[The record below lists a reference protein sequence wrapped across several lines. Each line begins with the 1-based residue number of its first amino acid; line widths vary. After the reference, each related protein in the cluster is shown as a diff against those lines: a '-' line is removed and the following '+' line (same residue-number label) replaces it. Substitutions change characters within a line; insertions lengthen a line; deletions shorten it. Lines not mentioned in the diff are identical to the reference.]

1 MSTDQ
6 IKPQSL
12 VSEMKQSFIDYSMSV
27 IAARALPDVRDGL
40 KPVHRR
46 ILYSMNDLGMH
57 SDKPF
62 KKSARIVGD
71 VIAKYHPHGD
81 SSVYDAMVRMA
92 QDFSYRAP
100 LVDGHGN
107 FGSVDG
113 DAPAAMRYT
122 EARMSKLAMEM
133 VKDINKD
140 TVDFVPNF
148 DEEETE
154 PSVLP
159 AKFPNLLVNGATGI
173 AVGMATNI
181 APHNLGEVIDG
192 CVAYIDDRDI
202 EIPELME
209 YIKGPDLPTGAT
221 ILGTKGIKEAY
232 ETGKGKFIIRSKA
245 QIVEDGGGKSRII
258 VNEIPYQ
265 VNREVLIEKIA
276 ELVKQKKIDGITEI
290 RNESNREG
298 TRIVIEMRRD
308 VNAGVILNQLYKLSQ
323 LQISFSIN
331 MLALVGKTP
340 QVLNLKEILTH
351 YVAHQFEVVTRKTK
365 FELKKAEARA
375 HILEGYRIALDNI
388 DRIITIIRGSQTD
401 ELALNAMMNEFGLT
415 DIQGKAILDM
425 QLRRLTGLQR
435 DRVEAEYND
444 LVILIADLK
453 DILGN
458 EDRVYAIIRTDL
470 IEIKEKHANPRKT
483 EITISGD
490 FDIED
495 EDLIPRE
502 QVIVTITDKGYV
514 KRQPTSTYRQ
524 QNRGGRGIQAMGTN
538 DDDFVRR
545 ILTTSTHDYL
555 LYFTNIG
562 KVYVK
567 KAYTIPE
574 ASRTAKGLPIVNLI
588 DLSPDEVISAVISVS
603 EFKEDEFLFFATKH
617 GVVKR
622 TSLSEFARINRN
634 GKIALSIRDEDEL
647 LSVRKT
653 TGDNDIVIASSG
665 GNLVWFDESQIR
677 QMGRTAAGVRGIRL
691 GEDEVA
697 INMEIVEPGQK
708 VLVVSENGLGK
719 QTPIEDYRKAGRG
732 TKGVKTINMTEKTGA
747 LVGMKTVNGDEDLLI
762 ITNNGIIIRTSV
774 DQISTSGRSTQ
785 GVKVMRVSEGQSITS
800 ITLTEKEEDDEENNE
815 ATLTDATIE
824 TTIEDHSV
832 EKLVEVAISTDHEDI
847 STEE

>member
-1 MSTDQ
+1 
-6 IKPQSL
+6 
-12 VSEMKQSFIDYSMSV
+12 MKQSFIDYSMSV

-57 SDKPF
+57 SDKPY

-92 QDFSYRAP
+92 QDFSYRSP

-113 DAPAAMRYT
+113 DGAAAMRYT
-122 EARMSKLAMEM
+122 EARMSKLAMEL
-133 VKDINKD
+133 VRDINKD

-159 AKFPNLLVNGATGI
+159 AKFPNLLVNGTTGI

-192 CVAYIDDRDI
+192 CVAYIDNREI
-202 EIPELME
+202 EISELMVH
-209 YIKGPDLPTGAT
+209 IKGPDLPTGAT

-232 ETGKGKFIIRSKA
+232 ETGKGKFIIRSTA
-245 QIVEDGGGKSRII
+245 HIVEDQGGKSRII
-258 VNEIPYQ
+258 VTEIPYQ
-265 VNREVLIEKIA
+265 VNREVLIEKMA
-276 ELVKQKKIDGITEI
+276 DLVKQKRLDGITDI

-298 TRIVIEMRRD
+298 TRIVIELRKD
-308 VNAGVILNQLYKLSQ
+308 INASVMLNQLFKQTQ

-331 MLALVGKTP
+331 MLALVGRRP
-340 QVLNLKEILTH
+340 QVLNLKEILSH
-351 YVAHQFEVVTRKTK
+351 YVQHQFEVVTRKT
-365 FELKKAEARA
+365 EYDLRRAEARA

-388 DRIITIIRGSQTD
+388 DRIIQIIRGSQTD
-401 ELALNAMMNEFGLT
+401 ELALNTMMSEFDLT
-415 DIQGKAILDM
+415 EIQGKAILDM

-435 DRVEAEYND
+435 DRVESEYAD
-444 LVILIADLK
+444 LLLLIADLK
-453 DILGN
+453 DILAN
-458 EDRVYAIIRTDL
+458 EMRVYGIIRQDL
-470 IEIKEKHANPRKT
+470 IDIKEKYADARKT
-483 EITISGD
+483 EITVGGD

-502 QVIVTITDKGYV
+502 QVIITITEKGYV

-555 LYFTNIG
+555 LYFTNVG

-567 KAYTIPE
+567 KAYMVPE
-574 ASRTAKGLPIVNLI
+574 SSRTAKGIPIVNLI
-588 DLSPDEVISAVISVS
+588 DLAPNEVISAVLTVS
-603 EFKEDEFLFFATKH
+603 EFKEDEFLFFATKQ
-617 GVVKR
+617 GIVKR

-634 GKIALSIRDEDEL
+634 GKIALGIRDEDEL

-653 TGDNDIVIASSG
+653 TGNSEIVIASSG
-665 GNLVWFDESQIR
+665 GNLVWFDEQQTR
-677 QMGRTAAGVRGIRL
+677 QMGRSAAGVRGIKL
-691 GEDEVA
+691 SEDEVA
-697 INMEIVEPGQK
+697 ISMELVEPGQK

-719 QTPIEDYRKAGRG
+719 QTPIEDYRKAARG

-747 LVGMKTVNGDEDLLI
+747 LIGMKTVNGDEDLLI

-774 DQISTSGRSTQ
+774 DQIATLGRSTQ
-785 GVKVMRVSEGQSITS
+785 GVKVMKVAEEQSITS
-800 ITLTEKEEDDEENNE
+800 ITLTEKEEVDVPHLSVDAEAYEE
-815 ATLTDATIE
+815 
-824 TTIEDHSV
+824 
-832 EKLVEVAISTDHEDI
+832 
-847 STEE
+847 

>member
-6 IKPQSL
+6 VKPKSI

-57 SDKPF
+57 SDKPY

-92 QDFSYRAP
+92 QDFSYRSP

-113 DAPAAMRYT
+113 DGAAAMRYT

-192 CVAYIDDRDI
+192 CVAYIDNREI
-202 EIPELME
+202 EVSELME
-209 YIKGPDLPTGAT
+209 HIKGPDLPTGAT
-221 ILGTKGIKEAY
+221 ILGTRGIKDAY
-232 ETGKGKFIIRSKA
+232 ETGKGKFVIRSKA
-245 QIVEDGGGKSRII
+245 QIIEDDHGKARII
-258 VNEIPYQ
+258 VTEIPYQ
-265 VNREVLIEKIA
+265 VNREVLIEKMA
-276 ELVKQKKIDGITEI
+276 DLVKQKRLDGITDI
-290 RNESNREG
+290 RNESNRDG
-298 TRIVIEMRRD
+298 TRIVVEMRKD
-308 VNAGVILNQLYKLSQ
+308 VNAGVMLNQLFKQTQ
-323 LQISFSIN
+323 LQVSFSIN
-331 MLALVGKTP
+331 MLALVGHTP
-340 QVLNLKEILTH
+340 QVLNLKEILGH
-351 YVAHQFEVVTRKTK
+351 YVAHQFEVVMRKAQ
-365 FELKKAEARA
+365 FDLKKAEARA
-375 HILEGYRIALDNI
+375 HILEGYRIALDHI

-401 ELALNAMMNEFGLT
+401 ELALAAMMEEFGLT
-415 DIQGKAILDM
+415 EIQGKAILDM

-435 DRVEAEYND
+435 DRVESEYHE

-453 DILGN
+453 DILAN
-458 EDRVYAIIRTDL
+458 EGRVYGIIRASL
-470 IEIKEKHANPRKT
+470 IEIKGKHATPRKT

-502 QVIVTITDKGYV
+502 QVIITITDKGYV
-514 KRQPTSTYRQ
+514 KRQPTHTYRQ
-524 QNRGGRGIQAMGTN
+524 QNRGGRGVQAMGTN
-538 DDDFVRR
+538 DDDFVTRL
-545 ILTTSTHDYL
+545 LTTSTHDYL
-555 LYFTNIG
+555 LFFTNVG

-574 ASRTAKGLPIVNLI
+574 SSRAAKGIPIVNLI
-588 DLSPDEVISAVISVS
+588 ELMPNEEISAVIPVS

-617 GVVKR
+617 GIVKR
-622 TSLSEFARINRN
+622 TSLVEFARINRN
-634 GKIALSIRDEDEL
+634 GKIALCFRDEDEL

-653 TGDNDIVIASSG
+653 TGNSEIVIASSG
-665 GNLVWFDESQIR
+665 GNLVWFDEQQIR
-677 QMGRTAAGVRGIRL
+677 RMGRTAAGVRGMKL
-691 GEDEVA
+691 NEGEVV
-697 INMEIVEPGQK
+697 ISMELVCPKQK
-708 VLVVSENGLGK
+708 VLVVSENGFGK
-719 QTPIEDYRKAGRG
+719 QTPIEDYRKASRG

-747 LVGMKTVNGDEDLLI
+747 LIGMKTVNGNEDLLI

-774 DQISTSGRSTQ
+774 DQVSTSGRSTQ
-785 GVKVMRVSEGQSITS
+785 GVKVMKIAEGQSIAS
-800 ITLTEKEEDDEENNE
+800 ITLAEKEVEEINE
-815 ATLTDATIE
+815 SAEESGIE
-824 TTIEDHSV
+824 TFDPES
-832 EKLVEVAISTDHEDI
+832 ESEEVIVKN
-847 STEE
+847 EE

>member
-1 MSTDQ
+1 MSVKNVKKGREVMSDQ
-6 IKPQSL
+6 IKPQSI

-57 SDKPF
+57 SDKPY

-92 QDFSYRAP
+92 QDFSYRSP

-113 DAPAAMRYT
+113 DGAAAMRYT

-133 VKDINKD
+133 LKDINKD
-140 TVDFVPNF
+140 TVNFVPNF

-159 AKFPNLLVNGATGI
+159 AKFPNLLINGSTGI

-192 CVAYIDDRDI
+192 CVAYIDNREI
-202 EIPELME
+202 EISELMN

-232 ETGKGKFIIRSKA
+232 ETGKGKFLIRSKA
-245 QIVEDGGGKSRII
+245 QIVEDGNGKAQII
-258 VNEIPYQ
+258 IREIPYQ

-276 ELVKQKKIDGITEI
+276 DLIKLKKIDGITDL
-290 RNESNREG
+290 RNESNRDG

-308 VNAGVILNQLYKLSQ
+308 VNASVILNQLFKLTQ
-323 LQISFSIN
+323 LQVSFSIN
-331 MLALVGKTP
+331 MLALVGRTP
-340 QVLNLKEILTH
+340 QILNLKQILTH
-351 YVAHQFEVVTRKTK
+351 YVAHQFEVVTRKTN

-388 DRIITIIRGSQTD
+388 DRIIAIIRGSQTD
-401 ELALNAMMNEFGLT
+401 EIALSAMITEFGLT
-415 DIQGKAILDM
+415 EIQGKAILDM

-435 DRVEAEYND
+435 DKVESEYNE
-444 LVILIADLK
+444 LIILITDLK
-453 DILGN
+453 DILAN
-458 EDRVYAIIRTDL
+458 ENRVYTIIRTDL
-470 IEIKEKHANPRKT
+470 IEIKEKHSNPRKT

-495 EDLIPRE
+495 EDLIPRG
-502 QVIVTITDKGYV
+502 QVIITLTDKGYV
-514 KRQPTSTYRQ
+514 KRQPTNTYRQ
-524 QNRGGRGIQAMGTN
+524 QHRGGRGIQAMGTN
-538 DDDFVRR
+538 DNDFVRR
-545 ILTTSTHDYL
+545 LLTTNTHDYL
-555 LYFTNIG
+555 LYFTNVG

-574 ASRTAKGLPIVNLI
+574 SSRTAKGIPIVNLI
-588 DLSPDEVISAVISVS
+588 DLGPDEVISAVISVS
-603 EFKEDEFLFFATKH
+603 EFKEDEFLFFATKQ

-622 TSLSEFARINRN
+622 TSLAEFARINRN

-653 TGDNDIVIASSG
+653 TGNSEIVIASSG
-665 GNLVWFDESQIR
+665 GNLVWFEEKQIR

-691 GEDEVA
+691 AEDEVA
-697 INMEIVEPGQK
+697 INMELVGPGQK

-719 QTPIEDYRKAGRG
+719 QTPIEDYRKASRG

-747 LVGMKTVNGDEDLLI
+747 LVGMKTVDGDEDLLI

-785 GVKVMRVSEGQSITS
+785 GVKVMKVGEGQSIAS
-800 ITLTEKEEDDEENNE
+800 ITLTSKEEELEEVNDSEVSTAEENKN
-815 ATLTDATIE
+815 T
-824 TTIEDHSV
+824 V
-832 EKLVEVAISTDHEDI
+832 ENNGE
-847 STEE
+847 

>member
-1 MSTDQ
+1 MSSDQ
-6 IKPQSL
+6 IRPQSL
-12 VSEMKQSFIDYSMSV
+12 VKEMKQSFIDYSMSV

-46 ILYSMNDLGMH
+46 ILYSMSDLGIH
-57 SDKPF
+57 SDKPY

-81 SSVYDAMVRMA
+81 TSVYDAMVRMA

-122 EARMSKLAMEM
+122 EARMSKLSMELL
-133 VKDINKD
+133 KDINKD

-154 PSVLP
+154 PAVLP

-192 CVAYIDDRDI
+192 CVAYIDNRDI
-202 EIPELME
+202 EISELME
-209 YIKGPDLPTGAT
+209 YIKGPDLPTAAT
-221 ILGTKGIKEAY
+221 ILGTKGIREAY
-232 ETGKGKFIIRSKA
+232 ETGKGKFIIRSKVE
-245 QIVEDGGGKSRII
+245 IVDDGNGKSRII
-258 VNEIPYQ
+258 VREIPYQ
-265 VNREVLIEKIA
+265 INREVLIEKIA
-276 ELVKQKKIDGITEI
+276 ELVKQKKIDGITEV
-290 RNESNREG
+290 RNESNRDG
-298 TRIVIEMRRD
+298 TRVVIEMRRD
-308 VNAGVILNQLYKLSQ
+308 VNAGVVLNQLFKLSQ
-323 LQISFSIN
+323 LQISYSIN
-331 MLALVGKTP
+331 MLALVGRTP
-340 QVLNLKEILTH
+340 QVLNLKEILSH

-365 FELKKAEARA
+365 YDLKRAEARA

-388 DRIITIIRGSQTD
+388 DRIIAIIRGSQTD
-401 ELALNAMMNEFGLT
+401 EIAMNAMMSEFGLT
-415 DIQGKAILDM
+415 EIQGKAILDM

-435 DRVEAEYND
+435 DRVETEYNEL
-444 LVILIADLK
+444 LVLIADLK
-453 DILGN
+453 DILMN
-458 EDRVYAIIRTDL
+458 EDRVYDIIRTDL
-470 IEIKEKHANPRKT
+470 IEIKTKHATPRKT
-483 EITISGD
+483 EITIGGD

-502 QVIVTITDKGYV
+502 QVIITITDKGYV
-514 KRQPTSTYRQ
+514 KRQPTNTYRQ

-545 ILTTSTHDYL
+545 LLTTSTHDYL
-555 LYFTNIG
+555 LYFTNVG

-574 ASRTAKGLPIVNLI
+574 ASRTAKGIPIVNLI
-588 DLSPDEVISAVISVS
+588 DLGPDEVISAVISVS

-617 GVVKR
+617 GLVKR
-622 TSLSEFARINRN
+622 TSLSEFSRINRN

-653 TGDNDIVIASSG
+653 TGANDIVIASSG
-665 GNLVWFDESQIR
+665 GNLVWFNEDQVR
-677 QMGRTAAGVRGIRL
+677 PMGRTAAGVRGIKL

-697 INMEIVEPGQK
+697 ISMELVCLGQK

-732 TKGVKTINMTEKTGA
+732 TKGVKTINITEKTGA

-785 GVKVMRVSEGQSITS
+785 GVKVMKVAEDQSITS
-800 ITLTEKEEDDEENNE
+800 ITLTEKEVENTEMVENGDDTEILESKIPREEINE
-815 ATLTDATIE
+815 
-824 TTIEDHSV
+824 V
-832 EKLVEVAISTDHEDI
+832 
-847 STEE
+847 

>member
-1 MSTDQ
+1 MSDQ

-12 VSEMKQSFIDYSMSV
+12 VNEMKQSFIDYSMSV

-57 SDKPF
+57 SDKPY

-92 QDFSYRAP
+92 QDFSYRSP

-113 DAPAAMRYT
+113 DGAAAMRYT

-133 VKDINKD
+133 LKDINKD

-148 DEEETE
+148 DEEEME

-159 AKFPNLLVNGATGI
+159 AKVPNLLVNGATGI

-192 CVAYIDDRDI
+192 CIAYIDNREI

-232 ETGKGKFIIRSKA
+232 ETGRGKFIIRSKA
-245 QIVEDGGGKSRII
+245 EIVEDGSGKARII
-258 VNEIPYQ
+258 IREIPYQ

-276 ELVKQKKIDGITEI
+276 DLVKQKKIDGITDV
-290 RNESNREG
+290 RNESNRDG
-298 TRIVIEMRRD
+298 TRVVIEMRRD
-308 VNAGVILNQLYKLSQ
+308 VNANVISNQLFKLSQ

-331 MLALVGKTP
+331 MLALVGRTP
-340 QVLNLKEILTH
+340 QVLNLKEILSH

-365 FELKKAEARA
+365 FDLKKAEARA

-388 DRIITIIRGSQTD
+388 DRIITIIRGSETD
-401 ELALNAMMNEFGLT
+401 ELALNAMMSEFGLT
-415 DIQGKAILDM
+415 EIQGKAILDM

-435 DRVEAEYND
+435 DRIEAEYNE

-453 DILGN
+453 DILAN
-458 EDRVYAIIRTDL
+458 EARVYAIIRTDL
-470 IEIKEKHANPRKT
+470 IEIKEKHATPRKT

-502 QVIVTITDKGYV
+502 QVIITITDKGYV

-545 ILTTSTHDYL
+545 LLTTSTHDYL
-555 LYFTNIG
+555 LYFTNVG

-574 ASRTAKGLPIVNLI
+574 SSRTAKGIPIVNLI
-588 DLSPDEVISAVISVS
+588 DLGPDEVISAVISVS

-634 GKIALSIRDEDEL
+634 GKIALGIRDEDEL

-653 TGDNDIVIASSG
+653 TGNSEIVIASSG
-665 GNLVWFDESQIR
+665 GNLVWFDEQQIR

-691 GEDEVA
+691 SENEVA
-697 INMEIVEPGQK
+697 ISMELVEPGQK

-719 QTPIEDYRKAGRG
+719 QTPIEDYRKASRG
-732 TKGVKTINMTEKTGA
+732 TKGVRTINMTEKTGA
-747 LVGMKTVNGDEDLLI
+747 LVGMKTVNGNEDLLI

-774 DQISTSGRSTQ
+774 DQVSTSGRSTQ
-785 GVKVMRVSEGQSITS
+785 GVKVMKVAEGQSITS
-800 ITLTEKEEDDEENNE
+800 ITLTEKEEDSVDVIENEEGIEILISETSNAEPVESNE
-815 ATLTDATIE
+815 E
-824 TTIEDHSV
+824 
-832 EKLVEVAISTDHEDI
+832 
-847 STEE
+847 

>member
-1 MSTDQ
+1 MSDQ
-6 IKPQSL
+6 IKPQSI
-12 VSEMKQSFIDYSMSV
+12 VNEMKQSFIDYSMSV

-57 SDKPF
+57 SDKPY

-92 QDFSYRAP
+92 QDFSYRSP

-113 DAPAAMRYT
+113 DNPAAMRYT

-159 AKFPNLLVNGATGI
+159 AKFPNLIVNGATGI

-192 CVAYIDDRDI
+192 CVAYIDNRDI
-202 EIPELME
+202 EVSELME

-221 ILGTKGIKEAY
+221 ILGTKGIREAY
-232 ETGKGKFIIRSKA
+232 ETGKGKFLIRSKT
-245 QIVEDGGGKSRII
+245 QIVEDSSGKARII
-258 VNEIPYQ
+258 VNEAPYQ
-265 VNREVLIEKIA
+265 VNREVLMEKMA
-276 ELVKQKKIDGITEI
+276 ELVKQKRIDGITEI
-290 RNESNREG
+290 RNESNRDG
-298 TRIVIEMRRD
+298 TRIVVELRRD
-308 VNAGVILNQLYKLSQ
+308 ANPNVILNQLYKLSQ

-331 MLALVGKTP
+331 MLALVGRTP
-340 QVLNLKEILTH
+340 QVLNLKEILSH
-351 YVAHQFEVVTRKTK
+351 YVAHQFEVTTRKTK

-401 ELALNAMMNEFGLT
+401 ELAMSAMMGEFGLT
-415 DIQGKAILDM
+415 EIQGKAILDM

-435 DRVEAEYND
+435 DRVESEYSE
-444 LVILIADLK
+444 LLILIADLK
-453 DILGN
+453 DILAN
-458 EDRVYAIIRTDL
+458 DDRIYAIIRDYL
-470 IEIKEKHANPRKT
+470 IEIKEKHATPRKT
-483 EITISGD
+483 EITIGGD

-502 QVIVTITDKGYV
+502 QVIVTITEKGYV

-545 ILTTSTHDYL
+545 LLTTSTHDYM
-555 LYFTNIG
+555 LYFTNVG

-574 ASRTAKGLPIVNLI
+574 SSRAAKGLPIVNLI
-588 DLSPDEVISAVISVS
+588 DLGSDEVISAVLTVS
-603 EFKEDEFLFFATKH
+603 EFKEDEFLFFATKQ

-622 TSLSEFARINRN
+622 TSLAEFARINRN
-634 GKIALSIRDEDEL
+634 GKIALSIREGDEL

-653 TGDNDIVIASSG
+653 TGNSEIVIASSG
-665 GNLVWFDESQIR
+665 GNLVWFDEEQIR

-691 GEDEVA
+691 ADNEVA
-697 INMEIVEPGQK
+697 IGVELVSSGQK
-708 VLVVSENGLGK
+708 VLVISENGLGK
-719 QTPIEDYRKAGRG
+719 QTPIEDYRKTGRG
-732 TKGVKTINMTEKTGA
+732 TKGVKTINMTEKTGI
-747 LVGMKTVNGDEDLLI
+747 LVGMKTVSGDEDLLI

-785 GVKVMRVSEGQSITS
+785 GVKVMKVAEGQSITS
-800 ITLTEKEEDDEENNE
+800 ITLTEKEDDEEE
-815 ATLTDATIE
+815 IEIVSADDTSSHSIE
-824 TTIEDHSV
+824 TSI
-832 EKLVEVAISTDHEDI
+832 VEVIEKA
-847 STEE
+847 EE

>member
-1 MSTDQ
+1 MSDQ

-57 SDKPF
+57 SDKPY

-92 QDFSYRAP
+92 QDFTFRSP

-113 DAPAAMRYT
+113 DNPAAMRYT

-133 VKDINKD
+133 LKDINKD

-192 CVAYIDDRDI
+192 CVAYIDNREI
-202 EIPELME
+202 EISELMQ

-221 ILGTKGIKEAY
+221 ILGTKGIREAY
-232 ETGKGKFIIRSKA
+232 ETGKGKFIIRSKT
-245 QIVEDGGGKSRII
+245 QIVEDGSGKSRII
-258 VNEIPYQ
+258 VNEVPYQ
-265 VNREVLIEKIA
+265 VNREVLMEKMA
-276 ELVKQKKIDGITEI
+276 DLVKQKRVEGITEI
-290 RNESNREG
+290 RNESNRDG
-298 TRIVIEMRRD
+298 TRIVVELRKD
-308 VNAGVILNQLYKLSQ
+308 VNAGVVLNQLFKLSQ
-323 LQISFSIN
+323 LQLSFSIN
-331 MLALVGKTP
+331 MLALVGRTP
-340 QVLNLKEILTH
+340 QVLNLKEILS
-351 YVAHQFEVVTRKTK
+351 YYIAHQFEVTTRKIK
-365 FELKKAEARA
+365 FELNKAEARA

-388 DRIITIIRGSQTD
+388 DRIIKIIRGSQTD
-401 ELALNAMMNEFGLT
+401 ELAMNTMISEFGLT
-415 DIQGKAILDM
+415 EIQGKAILDM

-435 DRVEAEYND
+435 DRIDAEYD
-444 LVILIADLK
+444 ELIILIADLK
-453 DILGN
+453 DILTN
-458 EDRVYAIIRTDL
+458 EDRIYAIIRTDL
-470 IEIKEKHANPRKT
+470 IEIKEKHATPRKT
-483 EITISGD
+483 EITIGGD

-502 QVIVTITDKGYV
+502 QVIITITEKGYV

-545 ILTTSTHDYL
+545 LLTTSTHDYL
-555 LYFTNIG
+555 LYFTNVG

-574 ASRTAKGLPIVNLI
+574 SSRTAKGLPIVNLI
-588 DLSPDEVISAVISVS
+588 DLEPDEVINAVLTVS
-603 EFKEDEFLFFATKH
+603 EFKEDEFLFFATRQ

-622 TSLSEFARINRN
+622 TSLAEFARINRN
-634 GKIALSIRDEDEL
+634 GKIALSIRDGDEL

-653 TGDNDIVIASSG
+653 TGDNEIVIASSG
-665 GNLVWFDESQIR
+665 GNLVWFDEEQIR

-691 GEDEVA
+691 NNDEVA
-697 INMEIVEPGQK
+697 ISMEIVNPGQK

-719 QTPIEDYRKAGRG
+719 QTPIEDYRKTGRG

-747 LVGMKTVNGDEDLLI
+747 LVGMKTVSGNEDLLI
-762 ITNNGIIIRTSV
+762 ITSNGIIIRTSV

-785 GVKVMRVSEGQSITS
+785 GVKVMKVAEGQSITS
-800 ITLTEKEEDDEENNE
+800 ITLTEKEEEIEEDVLSE
-815 ATLTDATIE
+815 EVEGGVEEVHMPAQEDLTEGLVKDIE
-824 TTIEDHSV
+824 E
-832 EKLVEVAISTDHEDI
+832 
-847 STEE
+847 

>member
-1 MSTDQ
+1 VLKKGSEVMSTDQ
-6 IKPQSL
+6 IKPKSL

-57 SDKPF
+57 SDKPY

-92 QDFSYRAP
+92 QDFSYRSP
-100 LVDGHGN
+100 LIDGHGN

-113 DAPAAMRYT
+113 DGAAAMRYT

-133 VKDINKD
+133 LKDINKD

-181 APHNLGEVIDG
+181 APHNLGEIIDG
-192 CVAYIDDRDI
+192 CVAYIDNRDI
-202 EIPELME
+202 EISELME
-209 YIKGPDLPTGAT
+209 HIKGPDLPTGAT

-245 QIVEDGGGKSRII
+245 EIVEDGSGKSRII
-258 VNEIPYQ
+258 IREIPYQ

-276 ELVKQKKIDGITEI
+276 DLVKQKKIDGITDV
-290 RNESNREG
+290 RNESNRDG
-298 TRIVIEMRRD
+298 TRVVVEMRRD
-308 VNAGVILNQLYKLSQ
+308 VNANVILNQLFKLSQ

-331 MLALVGKTP
+331 MLALVGRTP
-340 QVLNLKEILTH
+340 QVLNLKEILSH

-365 FELKKAEARA
+365 FDLKRAEARA

-388 DRIITIIRGSQTD
+388 DRIIAIIRGSQTD
-401 ELALNAMMNEFGLT
+401 ELALNAMMSEFGLT
-415 DIQGKAILDM
+415 EIQGKAILDM

-435 DRVEAEYND
+435 DRIEAEYNE
-444 LVILIADLK
+444 LLILIADLK
-453 DILGN
+453 DILAN
-458 EDRVYAIIRTDL
+458 EARVYAIIRTDL
-470 IEIKEKHANPRKT
+470 IEIKDKHATPRKT

-495 EDLIPRE
+495 EDLIPCE
-502 QVIVTITDKGYV
+502 QVIITITDKGYV

-545 ILTTSTHDYL
+545 LLTTSTHDYL
-555 LYFTNIG
+555 LYFTNVG

-574 ASRTAKGLPIVNLI
+574 SSRTAKGIPIVNLI
-588 DLSPDEVISAVISVS
+588 DLGPDEVISAVVTVS

-653 TGDNDIVIASSG
+653 TGNSEIVIASSG
-665 GNLVWFDESQIR
+665 GNLVWFDEQQIR

-691 GEDEVA
+691 SENEVA
-697 INMEIVEPGQK
+697 ISMELVEPGQK
-708 VLVVSENGLGK
+708 VLVISENGLGK
-719 QTPIEDYRKAGRG
+719 QTPIEDYRKASRG
-732 TKGVKTINMTEKTGA
+732 TKGVRTINMTEKTGA

-785 GVKVMRVSEGQSITS
+785 GVKVMKVADGQSITS
-800 ITLTEKEEDDEENNE
+800 ITLTEKEEESVDVIENEEG
-815 ATLTDATIE
+815 T
-824 TTIEDHSV
+824 
-832 EKLVEVAISTDHEDI
+832 EVLISE
-847 STEE
+847 TEEPIESQEE

>member
-6 IKPQSL
+6 IKPKSL

-57 SDKPF
+57 SDKPY
-62 KKSARIVGD
+62 KKSARIIGD

-192 CVAYIDDRDI
+192 CVAYIDNRDI
-202 EIPELME
+202 DISELME

-221 ILGTKGIKEAY
+221 ILGTKGIKDAY

-245 QIVEDGGGKSRII
+245 QIVDDGNGKSRII

-265 VNREVLIEKIA
+265 VNREVLIEKMA
-276 ELVKQKKIDGITEI
+276 ELVKQKRLDGITDI

-298 TRIVIEMRRD
+298 TRIVIELRRD
-308 VNAGVILNQLYKLSQ
+308 VNAGVMLNQLFKQTQ

-331 MLALVGKTP
+331 MLALVGKRP
-340 QVLNLKEILTH
+340 QILNLKQILSH

-365 FELKKAEARA
+365 FELRRAEARA

-401 ELALNAMMNEFGLT
+401 ELALNAMMSEFGLT
-415 DIQGKAILDM
+415 EIQGKAILDM

-435 DRVEAEYND
+435 DRVEAEYNE

-453 DILGN
+453 DILAN
-458 EDRVYAIIRTDL
+458 EERVYTIIRTDL
-470 IEIKEKHANPRKT
+470 IEIKEKHADARKT

-502 QVIVTITDKGYV
+502 QVIITITDKGYV
-514 KRQPTSTYRQ
+514 KRQPTNTYRQ

-545 ILTTSTHDYL
+545 LLTTSTHDYL

-574 ASRTAKGLPIVNLI
+574 ASRTAKGIPIVNLI
-588 DLSPDEVISAVISVS
+588 DLASDEVISAVISVS

-634 GKIALSIRDEDEL
+634 GKIALGIRDEDEL

-653 TGDNDIVIASSG
+653 TGNNEIVIASSG
-665 GNLVWFDESQIR
+665 GNLVWFDEQQIR
-677 QMGRTAAGVRGIRL
+677 QMGRTAAGVRGIKL
-691 GEDEVA
+691 SENEVA
-697 INMEIVEPGQK
+697 INMEIVEEGQK
-708 VLVVSENGLGK
+708 VLVISENGLGK
-719 QTPIEDYRKAGRG
+719 QTPIEEYRKSGRG
-732 TKGVKTINMTEKTGA
+732 TKGVKTINMTEKTGT

-762 ITNNGIIIRTSV
+762 ITNNGVIIRTSV

-785 GVKVMRVSEGQSITS
+785 GVKVMKVVEGQSITS
-800 ITLTEKEEDDEENNE
+800 ISLTEKEDEDSQSEVVVDNNDTLEPTEIEIAIEE
-815 ATLTDATIE
+815 
-824 TTIEDHSV
+824 
-832 EKLVEVAISTDHEDI
+832 
-847 STEE
+847 

>member
-1 MSTDQ
+1 MSDQ

-12 VSEMKQSFIDYSMSV
+12 VNEMKQSFIDYSMSV

-57 SDKPF
+57 SDKPY
-62 KKSARIVGD
+62 KKSARIIGD

-92 QDFSYRAP
+92 QDFTFRSP

-113 DAPAAMRYT
+113 DNPAAMRYT

-133 VKDINKD
+133 LKDINKD

-159 AKFPNLLVNGATGI
+159 AKFPNLLVNGASGI

-192 CVAYIDDRDI
+192 CVAYIDDREI
-202 EIPELME
+202 EISELMQ

-221 ILGTKGIKEAY
+221 ILGTKGIREAY
-232 ETGKGKFIIRSKA
+232 ETGKGKFIIRSKT
-245 QIVEDGGGKSRII
+245 QIVEDSSGKSRII
-258 VNEIPYQ
+258 VNEVPYQ
-265 VNREVLIEKIA
+265 VNREVLMEKMA
-276 ELVKQKKIDGITEI
+276 DLVKQKRIDGITEI
-290 RNESNREG
+290 RNESNRDG
-298 TRIVIEMRRD
+298 TRIVVELRKD
-308 VNAGVILNQLYKLSQ
+308 VNANVILNQLFKLSQ
-323 LQISFSIN
+323 LQLSFSIN
-331 MLALVGKTP
+331 MLALVDRKP
-340 QVLNLKEILTH
+340 QVLNLKEILSY
-351 YVAHQFEVVTRKTK
+351 YVAHQFEVTTRKTE

-375 HILEGYRIALDNI
+375 NILEGYRIALDNI
-388 DRIITIIRGSQTD
+388 DRIIKIIRGSQTD
-401 ELALNAMMNEFGLT
+401 DLAMNAMMSEFSLT
-415 DIQGKAILDM
+415 EIQAKAILDM

-435 DRVEAEYND
+435 DRIDAEYNE
-444 LVILIADLK
+444 LVVLIADLK
-453 DILGN
+453 DILAN
-458 EDRVYAIIRTDL
+458 EDRIYAIIRADL
-470 IEIKEKHANPRKT
+470 IEIKEKHATPRLT
-483 EITISGD
+483 EITIGGD

-502 QVIVTITDKGYV
+502 QVIITITERGYV

-545 ILTTSTHDYL
+545 LLTTSTHDYL
-555 LYFTNIG
+555 LYFTNVG

-574 ASRTAKGLPIVNLI
+574 SSRTAKGLPIVNLI
-588 DLSPDEVISAVISVS
+588 DLGSDEVISAVLTVS
-603 EFKEDEFLFFATKH
+603 EFKEDEFLFFATRQ

-622 TSLSEFARINRN
+622 TSLAEFARINRN
-634 GKIALSIRDEDEL
+634 GKIALSIRDGDEL

-653 TGDNDIVIASSG
+653 TGNNEIVIASSG
-665 GNLVWFDESQIR
+665 GNLVWFDEEQIR

-691 GEDEVA
+691 SADEVA
-697 INMEIVEPGQK
+697 ISMELVSPGQK
-708 VLVVSENGLGK
+708 VLIISENGLGK
-719 QTPIEDYRKAGRG
+719 QTPIEDYRKTGRG
-732 TKGVKTINMTEKTGA
+732 TKGVKTINKTEKTGA
-747 LVGMKTVNGDEDLLI
+747 LVGMKTVSGDEDLLI

-785 GVKVMRVSEGQSITS
+785 GVKVMKVAEGQSITS
-800 ITLTEKEEDDEENNE
+800 ITLTEKEEDIDEDDESGEIEEDVIPLATESLNE
-815 ATLTDATIE
+815 ETDE
-824 TTIEDHSV
+824 KV
-832 EKLVEVAISTDHEDI
+832 EG
-847 STEE
+847 

>member
-1 MSTDQ
+1 MSDQ

-12 VSEMKQSFIDYSMSV
+12 VKEMKQSFIDYSMSV

-92 QDFSYRAP
+92 QDFSYRSP

-113 DAPAAMRYT
+113 DGAAAMRYT
-122 EARMSKLAMEM
+122 EARMSKLAMEL

-154 PSVLP
+154 PSVMP

-192 CVAYIDDRDI
+192 CVAYIDNRDI
-202 EIPELME
+202 EISELME
-209 YIKGPDLPTGAT
+209 HIKGPDLPTAAT
-221 ILGTKGIKEAY
+221 ILGTKGIKDAY
-232 ETGKGKFIIRSKA
+232 ETGKGKFVIRSKA
-245 QIVEDGGGKSRII
+245 EIVDSPGGGGKQRII
-258 VNEIPYQ
+258 ITEIPYQ
-265 VNREVLIEKIA
+265 VNREVLQEKIG
-276 ELVKQKKIDGITEI
+276 ELAKDKKIDGITEV
-290 RNESNREG
+290 RNESNRDG
-298 TRIVIEMRRD
+298 TRLVVEMRKD
-308 VNAGVILNQLYKLSQ
+308 ANAGVILNQLFKLSQ

-331 MLALVGKTP
+331 MLALVGRRP
-340 QVLNLKEILTH
+340 QVLNLKQILEH
-351 YVAHQFEVVTRKTK
+351 YVAHQFEVVTRKTQ
-365 FELKKAEARA
+365 FDLKRAEARA

-388 DRIITIIRGSQTD
+388 DRIIQIIRGSQTD
-401 ELALNAMMNEFGLT
+401 EIALEAMMNEFGLT
-415 DIQGKAILDM
+415 EIQGKAILDM

-435 DRVEAEYND
+435 DRVEAEYNE
-444 LVILIADLK
+444 LITLITDLK
-453 DILGN
+453 DILAN
-458 EDRVYAIIRTDL
+458 EHRVYTIIRTDL
-470 IEIKEKHANPRKT
+470 LEIKAKHATPRKT

-502 QVIVTITDKGYV
+502 QVIITITDKGYV
-514 KRQPTSTYRQ
+514 KRQPTATYRQ

-545 ILTTSTHDYL
+545 ILTTSTHDHL

-574 ASRTAKGLPIVNLI
+574 SSRTAKGLPIVNLI
-588 DLSPDEVISAVISVS
+588 DLGPEEVISAVISVS
-603 EFKEDEFLFFATKH
+603 EFKEDEFLFFATKQ

-622 TSLSEFARINRN
+622 TSLAEFARVNRN
-634 GKIALSIRDEDEL
+634 GKIALTIRDDDEL

-653 TGDNDIVIASSG
+653 TGSSEIVIASSG
-665 GNLVWFDESQIR
+665 GNLVWFEEDKVR
-677 QMGRTAAGVRGIRL
+677 QMGRTAAGVRGIKL
-691 GEDEVA
+691 AEHEVA
-697 INMEIVEPGQK
+697 ISMEIVEPGQK
-708 VLVVSENGLGK
+708 VLVISENGLGK

-732 TKGVKTINMTEKTGA
+732 TKGVKTINMTDKTGA
-747 LVGMKTVNGDEDLLI
+747 LVGMKTVSGDEDLLI

-785 GVKVMRVSEGQSITS
+785 GVKVMRVTDGQSITS
-800 ITLTEKEEDDEENNE
+800 ITLTPKEEEEEIINGEENEDVLVASN
-815 ATLTDATIE
+815 E
-824 TTIEDHSV
+824 TTEIVENEVIEHN
-832 EKLVEVAISTDHEDI
+832 
-847 STEE
+847 EE